1 MPPEDERPPGHD
13 DELPRQGFWMA
24 VPKRSL
30 FRLLLLLAMLA
41 GILYL
46 RHQTTS
52 IAGCMSNAFSVP
64 PGESSGARLKAKVVL
79 PSAPAE
85 RAP

>member
-24 VPKRSL
+24 VPKRSF

-46 RHQTTS
+46 QHQTS
-52 IAGCMSNAFSVP
+52 AIAGCMANAFRVP
-64 PGESSGARLKAKVVL
+64 AGEPAGVRLKAKVVL
-79 PSAPAE
+79 PAEPAE